1 MDFQK
6 VFSSIYL
13 DNSIYNVQLILNCA
27 FGSNKIRC
35 FITLDDIS
43 GDPDIKIISLILL

>member
-13 DNSIYNVQLILNCA
+13 DNSTYNVQLILNCA
-27 FGSNKIRC
+27 FGNNKVSC
-35 FITLDDIS
+35 LITPDDIS
-43 GDPDIKIISLILL
+43 GDPDIKIINFILS